1 MNIFFFH
8 WRSLK
13 TRVTVFTLGIFLLG
27 MASLAYFVS
36 SMLREDLQRVLSDQ
50 QLAHA
55 SLIAADINRDLTS
68 RVRALET
75 VASDMT
81 PAMMKDLAA
90 LQVHLQQRRVFLAL
104 FNSGVIVYQTDG
116 TAVAEIPLATGRV
129 GNNYADRDYLMGALK
144 GRATIGKPHVSRSGQ
159 FAEFLISAPIR
170 DPSGQVI
177 GALAGITNL
186 TDANFLDP
194 YLGQTDGSVGSYLLM
209 SAAHRL
215 TITATGRRALIEPL
229 PATGVMPKLDQFLQG
244 HEGTAVMKD
253 PQGQRVLAAYKQVPV
268 ANWVLAVVQP
278 TELAFAPIHKLQ
290 QRMLMTTLL
299 LTLLAAL
306 LTWWLLK
313 RELSPMLSAVHTLAE
328 LANSDQ
334 APQLLPIARRDEV
347 GKLIDGFNRLLTKLL
362 ATQQKLLSLYAQTP
376 LAVIEWDMQFRVVRW
391 NPSAERIFGFPASEA
406 LGQAAFFIV
415 PPANQALVGPVLQTL
430 LAGSGGGRSDG
441 TNLRK
446 DGKTIQCRWY
456 NTSLRNSSGTV
467 VGVTSLVEDIT
478 EQAQAAQDLRIA
490 ATAFESQQGM
500 TIADAGGNI
509 LRVNRAFTQI
519 TGYEADEVVGQNPR
533 ILSSG
538 RQNAEFYQTMW
549 GSITRDGTWQG
560 EIWNR
565 RKDGVVYPEWLGIS
579 AVKNAAGQTTHY
591 VATFSDIS
599 AHKKAEA
606 QVNSLAFFDPLTKL
620 PNRRL
625 LLDRLEQAQLTCA
638 RRGSK
643 GALMYVDLDNFKTL
657 NETLG
662 HVQGDLL
669 LAMVAMRLSGCV
681 REGDTV
687 ARIGGDEFVVMLE
700 DLHEDQVEAA
710 THAENVASKI
720 SLALNQRYP
729 LGPFEHHSSP
739 SIGITLFTGDTS
751 EAVDEPLKRAELAMY
766 QAKAAG
772 RNTLRFFE
780 TQMQVVVAVRAALEA
795 DLREAV
801 LHNQFVLHYQAQVV
815 GAGRLV
821 GAEVLVRWQHPQR
834 GLVSPFDFIPLAEET
849 GLILPLGQWV
859 LETACQQLAAWAAQP
874 AMAHLTLAV
883 NVSAKQ
889 FQQTDFVARVLATL
903 ARTGAAP
910 KRLKLELTESLLV
923 DNVEGI
929 IAKMAQLKTHGVGFS
944 LDDFGTGYSSLS
956 YLKRLPLDQLKIDQ
970 SFVRNILTD
979 TNDAAIA
986 KMVVALAGSMGLAVI
1001 AEGVEMD
1008 AQREFLAHL
1017 GCHAYQGYFFSR
1029 PIALA
1034 AFEVLAQRE
1043 PLAVGGAP
1051 HTPNMLLHT

>member
-1 MNIFFFH
+1 MMND
-8 WRSLK
+8 
-13 TRVTVFTLGIFLLG
+13 
-27 MASLAYFVS
+27 A
-36 SMLREDLQRVLSDQ
+36 
-50 QLAHA
+50 
-55 SLIAADINRDLTS
+55 
-68 RVRALET
+68 
-75 VASDMT
+75 
-81 PAMMKDLAA
+81 AA
-90 LQVHLQQRRVFLAL
+90 LQVHLQRRRVFLAL

-116 TAVAEIPLATGRV
+116 TAVAEIPLTTGRV
-129 GNNYADRDYLMGALK
+129 GHNYADRDYLMAALQ
-144 GRATIGKPHVSRSGQ
+144 GRATIGKPHVSKSGQ

-186 TDANFLDP
+186 TQTNFLDP
-194 YLGQTDGSVGSYLLM
+194 YMAPNDGAVGSYLLM

-229 PATGVMPKLDQFLQG
+229 PAAGVMPMLDHFLQG
-244 HEGTAVMKD
+244 AEGTAVMKD
-253 PQGQRVLAAYKQVPV
+253 PQGQSVLAAYQQVPV
-268 ANWVLAVVQP
+268 ANWVLAVVLP
-278 TELAFAPIHKLQ
+278 TDLAFAPIHKLQ
-290 QRMLMTTLL
+290 QRMLLTTLL
-299 LTLLAAL
+299 MTLLAAL

-328 LANSDQ
+328 LADSDQ
-334 APQLLPIARRDEV
+334 TPQLLPIARRDEV

-362 ATQQKLLSLYAQTP
+362 ATQQKLLSLYVQAP

-391 NPSAERIFGFPASEA
+391 NPAAEKMFGHSAAEA
-406 LGQAAFFIV
+406 MGQAAIFII
-415 PPANQALVGPVLQTL
+415 PPAHHALVGPVLQAL
-430 LAGSGGGRSDG
+430 LAGSGGGRSDNV
-441 TNLRK
+441 NLRK

-456 NTSLRNSSGTV
+456 NTSLRNASGQV

-500 TIADAGGNI
+500 TIADASGNI

-519 TGYEADEVVGQNPR
+519 TGYEAAEVLGQNPR
-533 ILSSG
+533 MMASG
-538 RQNAEFYQTMW
+538 RHDGEFYKAMW
-549 GSITRDGTWQG
+549 GSITQNGTWQG

-565 RKDGVVYPEWLGIS
+565 RKDGVVYPQWLSIS
-579 AVKNAAGQTTHY
+579 AVNNAAGQTTHY
-591 VATFSDIS
+591 VATFSDITV
-599 AHKKAEA
+599 HKKAEA
-606 QVNSLAFFDPLTKL
+606 QINSLAFFDPLTKL

-625 LLDRLEQAQLTCA
+625 LLDRLEQALLTCA

-700 DLHEDQVEAA
+700 DLNDDEVEAA
-710 THAENVASKI
+710 THAEIVASKI
-720 SLALNQRYP
+720 SLALNKRYP

-739 SIGITLFTGDTS
+739 SIGITLFAGGTS
-751 EAVDEPLKRAELAMY
+751 DAIDEPLKRAELAMY

-780 TQMQVVVAVRAALEA
+780 TQMQVVVTVRAALEA

-801 LHNQFVLHYQAQVV
+801 LNNQFVLHYQAQVV
-815 GAGRLV
+815 GADRLV

-859 LETACQQLAAWAAQP
+859 LETACLQLAAWAAQP

-889 FQQTDFVARVLATL
+889 FQQTDFVAQVLATL

-929 IAKMAQLKTHGVGFS
+929 IAKMAALKTHGVGFS

-970 SFVRNILTD
+970 GFVRNILTD

-986 KMVVALAGSMGLAVI
+986 KMVVALAESMGLAVI
-1001 AEGVEMD
+1001 AEGVEIE

-1017 GCHAYQGYFFSR
+1017 GCHAYQGYYFSR

-1034 AFEVLAQRE
+1034 AFEALAQRTPPVLQGA
-1043 PLAVGGAP
+1043 PLAP
-1051 HTPNMLLHT
+1051 

>member
-1 MNIFFFH
+1 MNIHFFR

-13 TRVTVFTLGIFLLG
+13 TRVLAVTLGVFLLS

-36 SMLREDLQRVLSDQ
+36 SLLRDDLQRVLSDQ
-50 QLAHA
+50 QLANAH
-55 SLIAADINRDLTS
+55 LIAADINRDLTS

-81 PAMMKDLAA
+81 PAMMNDLSA
-90 LQVHLQQRRVFLAL
+90 LQTHLQQRGLFLAL
-104 FNSGVIVYQTDG
+104 FNSGVIVYRTDG
-116 TAVAEIPLATGRV
+116 TAVAEIPQTTGRV
-129 GNNYADRDYLMGALK
+129 GNNYADRDYLIGALK
-144 GRATIGKPHVSRSGQ
+144 GRATIGKPHVARSGQ
-159 FAEFLISAPIR
+159 FAEFLISAPIHG
-170 DPSGQVI
+170 PTGQVI

-186 TDANFLDP
+186 TDANFLDQ
-194 YLGQTDGSVGSYLLM
+194 YMGQTDGRVGSYVLM
-209 SAAHRL
+209 ATAQRL

-229 PATGVMPKLDQFLQG
+229 PALGVMPQLDRFLQG
-244 HEGTAVMKD
+244 QEGTAVMQD
-253 PQGQRVLAAYKQVPV
+253 PQGYRVLAAYKQVPV

-278 TELAFAPIHKLQ
+278 TDLAFAPIYKLQ
-290 QRMLMTTLL
+290 QRMLLTTLFM
-299 LTLLAAL
+299 TLLAGL

-313 RELSPMLSAVHTLAE
+313 RELAPMLSAVHTLAE

-334 APQLLPIARRDEV
+334 TPQLLPIARRDEV
-347 GKLIDGFNRLLTKLL
+347 GKLIEGFNRLLAKLL
-362 ATQQKLLSLYAQTP
+362 ATQQKLLSLYLQTP
-376 LAVIEWDMQFRVVRW
+376 LAVIEWDMQFQVVRW
-391 NPSAERIFGFPASEA
+391 NPAAEKMFGYSASEA
-406 LGQAAFFIV
+406 LGQTAMFIV
-415 PPANQALVGPVLQTL
+415 PPSNQALIGPVLQDL

-446 DGKTIQCRWY
+446 DGKIIQCRWY
-456 NTSLRNSSGTV
+456 NTSLRNTDGQV
-467 VGVTSLVEDIT
+467 IGVTSLVEDIT
-478 EQAQAAQDLRIA
+478 DQVQAAQELRIA
-490 ATAFESQQGM
+490 ATAFESQLGM
-500 TIADAGGNI
+500 TIADAKGNI

-519 TGYEADEVVGQNPR
+519 TGYEAHEVVGHNPR
-533 ILSSG
+533 LLSSG
-538 RQNAEFYQTMW
+538 RHDAEFYKTMW
-549 GSITRDGTWQG
+549 GSIKRDGTWQG

-565 RKDGVVYPEWLGIS
+565 RKDAVIYPEWLGIS
-579 AVKNAAGQTTHY
+579 TVKNATGQTTHY
-591 VATFSDIS
+591 VATFSDITE
-599 AHKKAEA
+599 HKKAEA
-606 QVNSLAFFDPLTKL
+606 QINNLAFFDPLTKL

-625 LLDRLEQAQLTCA
+625 LLDRLEQALLTCA

-720 SLALNQRYP
+720 SLALNKRYP

-739 SIGITLFTGDTS
+739 SIGITLFTGDTC
-751 EAVDEPLKRAELAMY
+751 EAIDEPLKRAELAMY

-801 LHNQFVLHYQAQVV
+801 RLNQFVLHYQAQVL

-834 GLVSPFDFIPLAEET
+834 GLVPPFDFIPLAEET

-859 LETACQQLAAWAAQP
+859 LETACQQLAVWATQP

-889 FQQTDFVARVLATL
+889 FQQADFVDQVLATL

-929 IAKMAQLKTHGVGFS
+929 IAKMALLKTHGVGFS

-979 TNDAAIA
+979 PNDAAIA
-986 KMVVALAGSMGLAVI
+986 KMIVALAESMGLAVI
-1001 AEGVEMD
+1001 AEGVELD
-1008 AQREFLAHL
+1008 AQREFLAHV

-1034 AFEVLAQRE
+1034 AFETLA
-1043 PLAVGGAP
+1043 
-1051 HTPNMLLHT
+1051 HSTPQA